1 MSKYRI
7 GFLLAL
13 LGVFLS
19 SCGGLDGQ
27 ISFVMKSTQSTVT
40 PLVSFTP
47 SIEPSPALTP
57 TITPTPTNT
66 PPVVFGPDPQQI
78 AFTSIDGELLKGMY
92 YPASENPAP
101 VIVLM
106 HWARGDQEDWSK
118 VAVWLQDRVELDLTP
133 DYNRSWRSAD
143 WYPENNREKPIGVF
157 TFNFRDCEG
166 ECKSYLPGDWLL
178 DARSAMIAVSRLS
191 GVDKNRIITA
201 GASIGADGAI
211 DGCAWFNQ
219 KGLGTC
225 LGSYVLSPGSFLT
238 EPFEDAVGVLVND
251 VPPHPVYC
259 LYGLR
264 DDSAIESCSEIAGIK
279 RFDHGYITNHGMELL
294 QPLQDPDPLTLMLE
308 LVDEALWYEVI
319 EGDQ

>member
-7 GFLLAL
+7 GFV
-13 LGVFLS
+13 LGLFGILLS

-27 ISFVMKSTQSTVT
+27 ISFVMKTTQTVT
-40 PLVSFTP
+40 PP
-47 SIEPSPALTP
+47 SNTITSSPEPSPTSTP

-66 PPVVFGPDPQQI
+66 PPIVFSPDPQEI
-78 AFTSIDGELLKGMY
+78 AFTTIDGELLTGLY

-101 VIVLM
+101 LVILM

-118 VAVWLQDRVELDLTP
+118 VAVWLQNRSEVDLTP
-133 DYNRSWRSAD
+133 DYNRSWRSAN
-143 WYPENNREKPIGVF
+143 WYPENNRENPIGVF

-166 ECKSYLPGDWLL
+166 ECQSYLPGDWLL
-178 DARSAMIAVSRLS
+178 DARSAMIAVSRLT
-191 GVDKNRIITA
+191 GVDKDRILTV

-219 KGLGTC
+219 KGIGTC

-238 EPFEDAVGVLVND
+238 EPFEEAVEVLVNN

-264 DDSAIESCSEIAGIK
+264 DDSAIESCSEAVGIK

-294 QPLQDPDPLTLMLE
+294 QPFQNPDPLTLLLE
-308 LVDEALWYEVI
+308 FVDEALLEEVM
-319 EGDQ
+319 EGGQ